1 MQRLPRLASTQASQV
16 VEVYT
21 PSKNSRRRSGG
32 AQRQHPWSAVLDRL
46 ARAVAST
53 GTAVV
58 DKESE
63 GKVRLG
69 EPGVAVTKL
78 DIVMVST

>member
-1 MQRLPRLASTQASQV
+1 MQRLPRLTSTQTSQV
-16 VEVYT
+16 VEVYI
-21 PSKNSRRRSGG
+21 PSKNSRRHRGG
-32 AQRQHPWSAVLDRL
+32 ARRQHPWLAVLDRL
-46 ARAVAST
+46 SRAMVST

-58 DKESE
+58 VKESE

-78 DIVMVST
+78 GIVMVST